1 MAGAGDFQPGLSRL
15 RERKRHTRLAAL
27 RPQMLVLLASE
38 LIAQTNAP
46 IEHGHPVD
54 ELKEQR
60 AGVFSPVHVVPI
72 SGESSSAWP
81 ARRKCQDGRCR
92 YLKSVAVS

>member
-54 ELKEQR
+54 ELKC
-60 AGVFSPVHVVPI
+60 
-72 SGESSSAWP
+72 SAQVCL
-81 ARRKCQDGRCR
+81 ARCTWCR
-92 YLKSVAVS
+92 